1 MPVYKDKKRGTWY
14 IVTRYKDW
22 TGKLR
27 TTTKRGFKTKMD
39 AKNYEIDFTEMK
51 NNSLSMTFG
60 SFVKIYMDSM
70 QNRLKENTL
79 LTKQT
84 IIEKKFLPYFKDKKL
99 CDITPKD
106 VIYWQNEMMKQT
118 SRRDKEFSPTYLK
131 TVHNQLSAIFNYAVR
146 YYGLK
151 DNPARI
157 AGCMGKETNG
167 EMQFWTK
174 EEYMKFS

>member
-118 SRRDKEFSPTYLK
+118 SKKDKEFSPTYLK
-131 TVHNQLSAIFNYAVR
+131 TVHNQLSAISIMPSAIMD
-146 YYGLK
+146 LK
-151 DNPARI
+151 IIQQELQDAWEKKQMEKCSF
-157 AGCMGKETNG
+157 GQKKST
-167 EMQFWTK
+167 
-174 EEYMKFS
+174 